1 MIIEILDPTYEDD
14 ASSFRYAPGLENL
27 KNATVGIISNG
38 KKGTFH
44 FFNTMENLLKKKYK
58 VAKVILV
65 VKNNYSAPAEEKIMK
80 EVKNW
85 DVTIA
90 GVGD

>member
-1 MIIEILDPTYEDD
+1 MMIEVLDPTYEDD
-14 ASSFRYAPGLENL
+14 ASSFRYASGLENL
-27 KNATVGIISNG
+27 ENATVGIISNG

-58 VAKVILV
+58 VGKVIRV
-65 VKNNYSAPAEEKIMK
+65 VKKNYSAPAEEKIMK

-85 DVTIA
+85 DATIA

>member
-1 MIIEILDPTYEDD
+1 MIEVLDPTYEDD

-44 FFNTMENLLKKKYK
+44 FFNSMENLLKNKYK
-58 VAKVILV
+58 VGKVIRV
-65 VKNNYSAPAEEKIMK
+65 IKNNYRAPAEEDIMR
-80 EVKNW
+80 EVKR
-85 DVTIA
+85 
-90 GVGD
+90 

>member
-1 MIIEILDPTYEDD
+1 MIEVLDPTYEDD
-14 ASSFRYAPGLENL
+14 GSSFRYASGLENL
-27 KNATVGIISNG
+27 ENATVGIISNG

-58 VAKVILV
+58 VDKVIRV
-65 VKNNYSAPAEEKIMK
+65 VKKNYSAPAEEKIMK

-85 DVTIA
+85 DATIA

>member
-1 MIIEILDPTYEDD
+1 MMIEVLDPTYEDD
-14 ASSFRYAPGLENL
+14 GSSFRYASGLENL
-27 KNATVGIISNG
+27 ENATVGIISNG

-58 VAKVILV
+58 VGKVIRV
-65 VKNNYSAPAEEKIMK
+65 VKKNYSAPAEEKIMK

-85 DVTIA
+85 DATIA

>member
-1 MIIEILDPTYEDD
+1 MIEVLDPTYEDD
-14 ASSFRYAPGLENL
+14 GSSFRYASGLENL
-27 KNATVGIISNG
+27 ENATVGIISNG

-58 VAKVILV
+58 VGKVIRV
-65 VKNNYSAPAEEKIMK
+65 VKKNYSAPAEENILK

-85 DVTIA
+85 DAAIA

>member
-1 MIIEILDPTYEDD
+1 MMIEVLDPTYEDD
-14 ASSFRYAPGLENL
+14 ASSFRYAQGLDNL
-27 KNATVGIISNG
+27 NSATVGIISNG
-38 KKGTFH
+38 KKGTSH

-58 VAKVILV
+58 VDKVIRV
-65 VKNNYSAPAEEKIMK
+65 VKKNYSSPAEEKIMK

>member
-1 MIIEILDPTYEDD
+1 MMIKVLDPTYEDD
-14 ASSFRYAPGLENL
+14 VSSFRYAPGLENL

-58 VAKVILV
+58 VGKVIRV
-65 VKNNYSAPAEEKIMK
+65 VKKNYSAPAEEKIMK
-80 EVKNW
+80 EVKKW
-85 DVTIA
+85 DATIA

>member
-1 MIIEILDPTYEDD
+1 MIEVLDPTYEDD
-14 ASSFRYAPGLENL
+14 VSSFRYALGIENL
-27 KNATVGIISNG
+27 NCATVGIISNG
-38 KKGTFH
+38 KKGTSH
-44 FFNTMENLLKKKYK
+44 FFNAMENLLKKKYK
-58 VAKVILV
+58 VGKVIQV
-65 VKNNYSAPAEEKIMK
+65 VKKNYSAPAEEKIMK

>member
-1 MIIEILDPTYEDD
+1 MIEVLDPTYEYD
-14 ASSFRYAPGLENL
+14 ASSFRYAPGLVSLNS
-27 KNATVGIISNG
+27 ATVGIISNG

-58 VAKVILV
+58 VGKVIRV
-65 VKNNYSAPAEEKIMK
+65 VKKNYSAPAEEKIMK
-80 EVKNW
+80 EVKKW
-85 DVTIA
+85 DATIA